1 MEGGEDGLRVDQ
13 IKSYHPANE
22 SVQKSEL
29 QAEGL
34 SSILI

>member
-13 IKSYHPANE
+13 INMSYHPANE

-29 QAEGL
+29 QAEGAL
-34 SSILI
+34 QDF